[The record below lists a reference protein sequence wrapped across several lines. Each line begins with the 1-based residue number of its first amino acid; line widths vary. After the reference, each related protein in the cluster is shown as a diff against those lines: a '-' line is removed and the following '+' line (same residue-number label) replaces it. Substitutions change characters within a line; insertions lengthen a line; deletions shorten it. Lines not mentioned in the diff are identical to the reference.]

1 MNQVIRAFATSTRR
15 FRVGDC
21 VTDDDFTGPMFLA
34 DWVRAGF
41 VAATAPAVAATPTP
55 DIGDE

>member
-21 VTDDDFTGPMFLA
+21 VTESDISGPMSLD

-41 VAATAPAVAATPTP
+41 VVAAGPAVVTPTP